1 MRPNIRI
8 FNHIRQNDKSGC
20 RFYPIFR
27 IIHSENRAFQP
38 SGPKKHGFYLDI
50 LM

>member
-8 FNHIRQNDKSGC
+8 FNHIRQNDKSVC

-27 IIHSENRAFQP
+27 IIHSENRAFQT
-38 SGPKKHGFYLDI
+38 SNSKKHGFY
-50 LM
+50 